1 MQIKAKRLITII
13 LCSVLLT
20 TSAVAQQRTLDRD
33 KIEDKYKWNLK
44 DIYPDWGSWEKG
56 LTDLDMKMEAF
67 AGLKGT
73 LSKGPDALLHA
84 LRLQDE
90 LNILSYRVYRL
101 PQLTRDTDTRNQDVS
116 AKLQKVQILFA
127 KFNTATSWFNPELL
141 QIAWETM
148 EKWLAETSDF
158 SPYRFGIEDLYRQQA
173 HVLDEEKEKLLSYF
187 SQFNNSP
194 RTIYSE
200 LSTSDIKFPEVV
212 LSTGDTLTMT
222 YGNYSRILATYR
234 NQADRRDAFENHY
247 QVFKDNEN
255 TYASIYNAVCQRNW
269 ANAQARNYIS
279 TLEAALDD
287 DNIPISVY
295 ENLVNTVR
303 ANIEPLQRYAKLRKK
318 VLKLDEY
325 HPYDGSID
333 IVNLDKTYP
342 YEQAK
347 EWVLSSVKPLGK
359 DYQEKMKKALTG
371 GWIDVYENTG
381 KRAGAYSADVYS
393 VHPYMLLNYNETLD
407 NVFTLAHELGHT
419 MHTTL
424 SNENQPF
431 ATSDYTI
438 FVAEVASTLNERL
451 LLDYLLERWD
461 DPQERIMLLTQAIDN
476 IVGTFF
482 LQVMFA
488 DYELQVHRIVE
499 QGQPVTP
506 STLNKVILD
515 LYETYYGDSITLDNL
530 YEVLWARI
538 PHFFT
543 VPYYV
548 YQYATCFASSA
559 EIYKN
564 LTTGSEAQRKGSLE
578 KYLTLLKS
586 GGNDYPMEQLRKA
599 GVDLTKPEPIQA
611 VIDQLGRM
619 VSQLE
624 KEVSKL

>member
-1 MQIKAKRLITII
+1 MQIKPKRLITII
-13 LCSVLLT
+13 LCLVLLT

-73 LSKGPDALLHA
+73 LSKGTDALLYA
-84 LRLQDE
+84 LKLQDE
-90 LNILSYRVYRL
+90 LDILSYRVYRL

-141 QIAWETM
+141 QIPWETM
-148 EKWLAETSDF
+148 EKWLAVSNF
-158 SPYRFGIEDLYRQQA
+158 APYRFGIEDLYRQQA

-187 SQFNNSP
+187 SQFKNSP

-200 LSTSDIKFPEVV
+200 LSTSDIEFPEVV

-222 YGNYSRILATYR
+222 YGNYSRILDTYR
-234 NQADRRDAFENHY
+234 NQADRKSAFQNHY
-247 QVFKDNEN
+247 QAFKDNEN
-255 TYASIYNAVCQRNW
+255 TYASIYNAVCQKNW

-287 DNIPISVY
+287 DNIPVSVY
-295 ENLVNTVR
+295 ENLVSTVR
-303 ANIEPLQRYAKLRKK
+303 ANTEPLQRYAKLRKK

-325 HPYDGSID
+325 HPYDGGINL
-333 IVNLDKTYP
+333 VKLDKTYP

-347 EWVLSSVKPLGK
+347 EWVLRSIKPLGK
-359 DYQEKMKKALTG
+359 DYQEKMKKALAG

-381 KRAGAYSADVYS
+381 KRAGAYSASVYG

-424 SNENQPF
+424 SDENQPF

-461 DPQERIMLLTQAIDN
+461 DPQERIMLLTQAINN

-482 LQVMFA
+482 FQVMFA
-488 DYELQVHRIVE
+488 DYELQVHRMVE
-499 QGQPVTP
+499 QGQPITS

-515 LYETYYGDSITLDNL
+515 LYETYYGDSITLDDL
-530 YEVLWARI
+530 YEILWARI
-538 PHFFT
+538 PHFFS

-564 LTTGSEAQRKGSLE
+564 LTTGSEVQRKETLE
-578 KYLTLLKS
+578 RYLTLLKS